1 MANFDSGVCRYI
13 EAKATVRV
21 SFPVDWNGKAEIACK
36 HCPFFVRS
44 TMRCGLNQ
52 SVVNFPEKYVGEFC
66 PLQEV
71 EENV

>member
-1 MANFDSGVCRYI
+1 MANFDSGVSRYI
-13 EAKATVRV
+13 EAEATVRV
-21 SFPVDWNGKAEIACK
+21 AFPVDWNGKAEIACK

-52 SVVNFPEKYVGEFC
+52 AVVNFPEKYVGEAC
-66 PLQEV
+66 PLGEV